1 MIADQPTISVKTYFL
16 VFCALVALLVFTV
29 LVAFIPTQQP
39 HVRDLLTAIG
49 FLIAGTKAVLI
60 ILWFMHVKI
69 SSRLTWLFA
78 SAAFV
83 WLVIMIVGVL
93 SDYATR
99 EQVPGAEGNRPQ
111 IIEPSRQAQEY
122 RHP

>member
-1 MIADQPTISVKTYFL
+1 MIADQHTISVKTYFL
-16 VFCALVALLVFTV
+16 IFIALVVLLVLTV
-29 LVAFIPTQQP
+29 LVAFIPTQRP
-39 HVRDLLTAIG
+39 AVRDLLTAVG
-49 FLIAGTKAVLI
+49 FLIATAKALLI

-83 WLVIMIVGVL
+83 WLGIMIVGTMN
-93 SDYATR
+93 DYATR
-99 EQVPGAEGNRPQ
+99 EQIPGAEKSRPQ
-111 IIEPSRQAQEY
+111 IVEPSGQAQED